1 MVFIKYNKL
10 RLIKIKFRKWLEWQL
25 LYIYCCHSDLFY
37 FFIYFKKLAFLKT
50 FLKKLEVRI
59 FKILRG
65 SSDFFKKL
73 EVRIFKILKFCEEVR
88 IFKILKFCEEVRI
101 F

>member
-37 FFIYFKKLAFLKT
+37 FLFILKNLLFKNFFKK
-50 FLKKLEVRI
+50 V
-59 FKILRG
+59 G
-65 SSDFFKKL
+65 SSDF
-73 EVRIFKILKFCEEVR
+73 
-88 IFKILKFCEEVRI
+88 
-101 F
+101 